1 MRWKKMFKLMSA
13 AVMAAVLIVVAG
25 CSSQGNDNPGGE
37 SVISEQSQDSVVQTE
52 NAKLSS
58 ETENDN
64 ENSDYP
70 EISREKEISE
80 QSKESSVQTEETKP
94 SSESESNSEDSEQ
107 PEFSQEE
114 KMQEQI
120 MTMKI
125 GDKSVEVLWEDNEST
140 AALKELC
147 KDTPLNIQMSMY
159 GGFEQVGS
167 SWNESAQK

>member
-1 MRWKKMFKLMSA
+1 
-13 AVMAAVLIVVAG
+13 
-25 CSSQGNDNPGGE
+25 
-37 SVISEQSQDSVVQTE
+37 
-52 NAKLSS
+52 
-58 ETENDN
+58 
-64 ENSDYP
+64 
-70 EISREKEISE
+70 
-80 QSKESSVQTEETKP
+80 
-94 SSESESNSEDSEQ
+94 
-107 PEFSQEE
+107 
-114 KMQEQI
+114 MQEQI